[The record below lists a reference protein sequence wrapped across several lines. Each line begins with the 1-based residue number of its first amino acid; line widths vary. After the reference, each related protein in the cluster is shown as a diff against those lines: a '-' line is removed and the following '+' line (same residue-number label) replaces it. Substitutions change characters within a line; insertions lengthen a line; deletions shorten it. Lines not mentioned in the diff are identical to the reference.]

1 MAISVELIA
10 HTPEPEKVIAMSAHL
25 CYSDVGATE
34 IGQNLNDKEI
44 ARFVRMMVNSG
55 HHSTL
60 EHVSFTFAI
69 EGISRACTH
78 QLVRH
83 RIASYSQ
90 QSQRYVKAN
99 DFVRIMPN
107 TIKNKPE
114 AKEKFDKLMEEITA
128 VYGELLEMG
137 IPAEDARFVLPNAA
151 ETKIVCTFNAR
162 SLLHFFEERC
172 CNRAQW
178 EIRAMANMMLAEVR
192 KVAPVLFAKAGP
204 TCQTA
209 RFCREGKKGCGLL
222 AALLEQDKKATQEK

>member
-1 MAISVELIA
+1 MAISVDLVA
-10 HTPEPEKVIAMSAHL
+10 YTPNPEKVIAMSAHL
-25 CYSDVGATE
+25 CYSPIGAKQ
-34 IGQNLNDKEI
+34 IGENLDDAKV
-44 ARFVRMMVNSG
+44 ARLVRQMVQSG

-83 RIASYSQ
+83 RIASYSH
-90 QSQRYVKAN
+90 QSQRYVKAV
-99 DFVRIMPN
+99 DFERIIPN
-107 TIKNKPE
+107 TIKNKPD
-114 AKEKFDKLMEEITA
+114 AKEKFEKLMEEISN
-128 VYGELLEMG
+128 VYNEFVEMG

-151 ETKIVCTFNAR
+151 ETKIVVTMNAR

-192 KVAPVLFAKAGP
+192 KVAPVLFEKAGP
-204 TCQTA
+204 TCDVA
-209 RFCREGKKGCGLL
+209 RFCREGSRSCGKLE
-222 AALLEQDKKATQEK
+222 ALLKADALKGNS